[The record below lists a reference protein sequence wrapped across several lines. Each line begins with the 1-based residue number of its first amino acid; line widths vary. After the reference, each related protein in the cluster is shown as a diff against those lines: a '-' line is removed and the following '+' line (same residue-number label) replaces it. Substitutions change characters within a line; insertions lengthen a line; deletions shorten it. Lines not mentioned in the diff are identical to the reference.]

1 MYDKNTTNKLQKEN
15 IMNNDDI
22 FNEWV
27 LISKKSNRAYTI

>member
-22 FNEWV
+22 FNEWTQF
-27 LISKKSNRAYTI
+27 INEYKKIF